1 MANYYNPYQFNPYA
15 VNVPQYQ
22 QPIQQ
27 VQQQT
32 TVQQGGYINVS
43 SEQEAINYPIA
54 PNTSLIFIDW
64 SNKKVYEKTKGISP
78 SDVPMMKVYN
88 LTDVTKGEIKPE
100 QEKPTNNIEYA
111 EKSEIK
117 AIYSEIDGIKA
128 QLETLMPKSAKKGG
142 KKDE

>member
-1 MANYYNPYQFNPYA
+1 MANYFNPYQFNPYA

-27 VQQQT
+27 QQ

-100 QEKPTNNIEYA
+100 HTKPTKDIEYA

-117 AIYSEIDGIKA
+117 AIYGEIDGIKA
-128 QLETLMPKSAKKGG
+128 QIEKLTAKKG

>member
-1 MANYYNPYQFNPYA
+1 MANYYNPYQFNPYVA
-15 VNVPQYQ
+15 NIPQYQ

-27 VQQQT
+27 AQPT
-32 TVQQGGYINVS
+32 IQQGGYINVS

-100 QEKPTNNIEYA
+100 QNKPINNIEYA

-117 AIYSEIDGIKA
+117 AIYGEIDSIKA
-128 QLETLMPKSAKKGG
+128 QIEKLTAKKG